1 MRTGRPTTD
10 KKDKVVKVRVSE
22 KMYKEIEIEA
32 KKTGKSI
39 SEIIR
44 ECIRMSI

>member
-10 KKDKVVKVRVSE
+10 KKDKVVKVRISE
-22 KMYKEIEIEA
+22 KMYKYIEIES

-44 ECIRMSI
+44 ERIGMLI

>member
-10 KKDKVVKVRVSE
+10 KKDNVVKVRISE
-22 KMYKEIEIEA
+22 KMNKYLEIES
-32 KKTGKSI
+32 KKTGKSV

-44 ECIRMSI
+44 ECIRMSL

>member
-22 KMYKEIEIEA
+22 EMYKEIEIEA

-44 ECIRMSI
+44 ECIMREI

>member
-22 KMYKEIEIEA
+22 KMCKYLEIEST
-32 KKTGKSI
+32 KTGKSI

-44 ECIRMSI
+44 ECIGMSI

>member
-10 KKDKVVKVRVSE
+10 KKDRVVKVRVSE
-22 KMYKEIEIEA
+22 EMYKDLETES

>member
-1 MRTGRPTTD
+1 MRTGRPTTE

-22 KMYKEIEIEA
+22 EMYKSIKTEA
-32 KKTGKSI
+32 KKTGESI

-44 ECIRMSI
+44 QCIMWEI